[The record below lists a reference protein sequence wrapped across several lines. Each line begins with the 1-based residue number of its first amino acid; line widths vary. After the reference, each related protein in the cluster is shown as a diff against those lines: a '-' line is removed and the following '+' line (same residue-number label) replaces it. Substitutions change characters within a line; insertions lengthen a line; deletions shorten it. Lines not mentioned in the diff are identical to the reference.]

1 MLPRTLMAHLI
12 SATSRSSQIFSESAV
27 CNRDADYSVR
37 AQYATEMQM
46 QQGPRSTIRT
56 RVNMQARVLSRRRKK
71 QKTAGKEKSVG
82 AGCELVTWL
91 IIDK

>member
-12 SATSRSSQIFSESAV
+12 SATSISSQLFSESAV

-46 QQGPRSTIRT
+46 QQVPRSTIRT
-56 RVNMQARVLSRRRKK
+56 RLNMQTLSSRRSKK
-71 QKTAGKEKSVG
+71 KKKHVG
-82 AGCELVTWL
+82 AGSELATWL
-91 IIDK
+91 IIDP